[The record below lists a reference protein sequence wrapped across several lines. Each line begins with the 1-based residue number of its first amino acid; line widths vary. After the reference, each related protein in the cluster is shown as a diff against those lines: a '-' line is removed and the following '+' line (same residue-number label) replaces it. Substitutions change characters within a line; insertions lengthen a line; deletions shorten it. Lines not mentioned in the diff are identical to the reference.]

1 LLRRSII
8 TAPNHS
14 FVLKTSSLRRA
25 DEWLAYFLCH
35 VIQEEILM
43 VVSVNSE
50 VIQLKSY
57 NVSKGQ
63 SSVSGLSSGAFMTV
77 QLHLAHSAS
86 FAGAGIIAGGPFRC
100 VESYLPPHSLAED
113 DFVQNALYICM
124 NPLSPQTGPN
134 AEKLANLAHE
144 TAAAGQIDAISYLA
158 DDRVYI
164 FTGSE
169 DKVVYSDVV
178 ARTRQFYERL
188 GVQASNIH
196 YDDSLPAGHSIITDN
211 LEDSPLPA
219 NQPPYINNGGFMQ
232 SHDILRHIYT
242 DLQPPVERL
251 SGRLLRF
258 DQTEF
263 FGNEAR
269 ANMSPFGYAYVPQA
283 VEEGAP
289 ARVHIALHGCKQGY
303 NYVDYVYGRA
313 DVANQAPYGNRYIT
327 TTGYNN
333 IADSNN
339 IIVLYPQAQGT
350 DGNEAQN
357 PDGCWDWWGY
367 TSQDPQ
373 RPDYYSRDA
382 IQIKAIHAMLS
393 RLGG

>member
-1 LLRRSII
+1 M
-8 TAPNHS
+8 
-14 FVLKTSSLRRA
+14 
-25 DEWLAYFLCH
+25 LA
-35 VIQEEILM
+35 
-43 VVSVNSE
+43 SVNK
-50 VIQLKSY
+50 VVQLESY
-57 NVSKGQ
+57 KVQKGQ

-86 FAGAGIIAGGPFRC
+86 FSGAGIIAGGPFRC
-100 VESYLPPHSLAED
+100 AESYLGAARLAED
-113 DFVQNALYICM
+113 AYIENSLYICM
-124 NPLSPQTGPN
+124 NPLVPQTTPN
-134 AEKLANLAHE
+134 AQRLAELANE
-144 TAAAGQIDAISYLA
+144 TARAGQIDATSNLA

-178 ARTRQFYERL
+178 TRTRQFYEML
-188 GVQASNIH
+188 GVEPANIA
-196 YDDSLPAGHSIITDN
+196 YDDSVPAGHSIITDN
-211 LEDSPLPA
+211 PEDSPLPT

-232 SHDILRHIYT
+232 SHDILRHIYA
-242 DLQPPVERL
+242 DLKPAAERL

-263 FGNEAR
+263 FDNETR
-269 ANMSPFGYAYVPQA
+269 ASMSRFGYAYVPRA

-303 NYVDYVYGRA
+303 NYVDYVNGRA
-313 DVANQAPYGNRYIT
+313 DIANQPPYGNRYVT
-327 TTGYNN
+327 TTGYNH

-350 DGNEAQN
+350 DNGETQN

-367 TSQDPQ
+367 TSQNPKQ
-373 RPDYYSRDA
+373 PDYYSRDA
-382 IQIKAIHAMLS
+382 IQIKSIHAMLN